1 MGRREFELRQRGKR
15 DLRMKKALLAC
26 VVMVALGGACAVE
39 RDSEAPTVSVV
50 ASDEEITV
58 DDVGVHAFKVT
69 ARFSEVMDSSKIPTA
84 VFEPELSS
92 TLTNPTG
99 AWGGGDTFHTW
110 TYDVEASGVSVDNVD
125 VRVDGGRDLA
135 GNDQVAGVRYD
146 CIDVDTTEPAAVER
160 TTLRG
165 LADDLNI
172 YWGTSIWL
180 YGMKDGLGM
189 SDAVYVKTI
198 SQEFNLAVPDYGMYM
213 SDIQPLQG
221 MWDFSG
227 ADRIVDYA
235 ETHDMRIRGHALVWG
250 RRYSTIGTVG
260 GDWTATP
267 AWVHNGDFSRA
278 EMIEIMNEYIETVV
292 RHYGDRVDEWVV
304 VNESAS
310 WEPGGGFGDNVWKE
324 KLGEDYVELAF
335 RKAREVAPN
344 AVLILNEYGGD
355 YLHQTTF
362 GMEDNIYRHVKR
374 LVKRG
379 VPIDAVGLQ
388 FHLAIPPEP
397 WENPPTVER
406 TVGNF
411 ERFGDLG
418 LDVYVTELDVK
429 IQEPITQEKLD
440 RQAEIYAM
448 VMEAVL
454 ESDDCNSVCV
464 WGYSDRYSWIPG
476 WFPGYSGACMFDK
489 FIEPKPAYY
498 SVVEAMQRYLE

>member
-1 MGRREFELRQRGKR
+1 MR
-15 DLRMKKALLAC
+15 KALLAC
-26 VVMVALGGACAVE
+26 VVMVALGGACGVE
-39 RDSEAPTVSVV
+39 GDSEAPTVSVV

-58 DDVGVHAFKVT
+58 DDVGVDAFSVT
-69 ARFSEVMDSSKIPTA
+69 ARFSEVMDDSKIPTV
-84 VFEPELSS
+84 VFEPGLSS
-92 TLTNPTG
+92 TLTNPTA
-99 AWGGGDTFHTW
+99 AWGGGDTFYTW
-110 TYDVEASGVSVDNVD
+110 TYDVEASGIRAGLVAI
-125 VRVDGGRDLA
+125 RVDGGRDLA
-135 GNDQVAGVRYD
+135 GNGQVAGVRY
-146 CIDVDTTEPAAVER
+146 IDVDTTEPPEVER

-172 YWGTSIWL
+172 YWGTSIMPHGASDSVYL
-180 YGMKDGLGM
+180 KTM
-189 SDAVYVKTI
+189 SR
-198 SQEFNLAVPDYGMYM
+198 EFNFAVPDYGMYM
-213 SDIQPLQG
+213 CDIQPVQG
-221 MWDFSG
+221 IWNFGEMDWVVEYTES
-227 ADRIVDYA
+227 
-235 ETHDMRIRGHALVWG
+235 HDMRIRGHTLVWG

-278 EMIEIMNEYIETVV
+278 EMIETMNEYIETVV

-324 KLGEDYVELAF
+324 KLGEDYVALAF

-344 AVLILNEYGGD
+344 AVLVLNEWGGD

-362 GMEDNIYRHVKR
+362 GMEDNIYDHVRR
-374 LVKRG
+374 LVERG

-406 TVGNF
+406 IVGNF
-411 ERFGDLG
+411 DRYGDLG

-454 ESDDCNSVCV
+454 ESEHCNSICV
-464 WGYSDRYSWIPG
+464 WGYSDRYSWIPS
-476 WFPGYSGACMFDK
+476 WYPGYSAACMFDK
-489 FIEPKPAYY
+489 LIEPKPAYY
-498 SVVEAMQRYLE
+498 SMVEVMERYLE